1 VTVSVSPEPPA
12 YSIEFIM
19 DKTGVWLR
27 CADIT
32 ATNGLPGSR
41 DIHISD
47 CIFDKNYRQGMSI
60 IGAVNML
67 VERSVFS
74 NTNGTAPSAGVDV
87 EPYLPTFEVTNV
99 SFIDCQASNNSG
111 PGFAFYISHFKSTTA
126 PLAYCF
132 PTTRLPLV
140 TTLESPSTTLPL
152 V

>member
-1 VTVSVSPEPPA
+1 MTVSVSPEPPA

-87 EPYLPTFEVTNV
+87 EPYLPTFEVANV

-111 PGFAFYISHFKSTTA
+111 PGFASVITIA
-126 PLAYCF
+126 PFCM
-132 PTTRLPLV
+132 
-140 TTLESPSTTLPL
+140 
-152 V
+152 